1 MEYRK
6 LDQAINNYGFRV
18 QYNRLFKTEYLPAR
32 VRYNTFFFFAVA
44 GSLYAVQRSKVS
56 MIFQSFV
63 ICLNFSCQYY
73 SCGVSLMSLR
83 PILAKDAIIAF
94 PVASLIQSLTV
105 WTDRAWPRTML
116 VLLSLSERSQHKNE
130 QNETYIDHTILFN
143 IVQKYIH

>member
-1 MEYRK
+1 MNYRHF
-6 LDQAINNYGFRV
+6 DQAIHNYGFRV

-56 MIFQSFV
+56 TIFLGFV
-63 ICLNFSCQYY
+63 MCLNFSCRYY

-105 WTDRAWPRTML
+105 WTDQAWPRTML
-116 VLLSLSERSQHKNE
+116 VLLSLSEHSRHKNE
-130 QNETYIDHTILFN
+130 TNETYLDHTEELHI
-143 IVQKYIH
+143 I